1 MTTAKRDQLKKF
13 YVLHSWVGVITGI
26 LLFVIAFTG
35 AMSVFARPDLKLWA
49 NESLH
54 APSLVTPTVVEQM
67 LYEVVADTDP
77 SFLHEVHAFL
87 PSPRVWTNLVLIL
100 EQDHDDN
107 PNAEALWL
115 EYHPQTLELLKQ
127 WQGHPDDLFAQR
139 STDMSD
145 FISGFHADLHLGNLG
160 LILTGLLGLT
170 LMASIATG
178 LFIHRKILKELF
190 SFRPDRSFRLL
201 LTDTHKVISVW
212 GILFHSMI
220 GFTGAFLGLAT
231 VLLVPAAAF
240 VTFEGDQEKLL
251 ATFSPEVQPERSG
264 NEADMHVKKVL
275 ESAFGHK
282 GIHPLRLSVYGWGD
296 ENAIG
301 FIDII
306 NDNNMPRESHSF
318 DMKNAEPIEVST
330 SFSRVGGISGSILD
344 VVFPLHF
351 GNFGGLPIKILWAIL
366 GISTSLI
373 ALTGMMIWV
382 ERRAYSSEGSLSKR
396 HYSRVSRLTI
406 GSCAGLVTA
415 CCALFW
421 LQRFAPNLVA
431 NGFFVIWGLT
441 IFWALIRTNEYKTS
455 RQLIGLSGLMLL
467 AIPVVDLFLFTRTF
481 FNNPLW
487 SHFNGI
493 NTALFVMGAGLCHL
507 AGKLPEKR
515 RDDKKQ
521 KGTSSN
527 KGKNTTENRSSEK
540 HDKNPSASTFLK
552 IEAKAVGSEKAM
564 PEQES
569 SQ

>member
-1 MTTAKRDQLKKF
+1 MSTTKRDQLKKF

-54 APSLVTPTVVEQM
+54 APSNVTPATVERLLDDATTQV
-67 LYEVVADTDP
+67 DP
-77 SFLHEVHAFL
+77 SFLFEVHAFL

-100 EQDHDDN
+100 EQDHHDQPD
-107 PNAEALWL
+107 AEALWL

-127 WQGHPDDLFAQR
+127 WQGHPDLLFEQR

-145 FISGFHADLHLGNLG
+145 FISGFHADLHLGQLG

-212 GILFHSMI
+212 GILFHAMI

-240 VTFEGDQEKLL
+240 VSFEGDQEKLL
-251 ATFSPEVQPERSG
+251 ETFSPEIQPTLSG
-264 NEADMHVKKVL
+264 VAAPMPVKQVL
-275 ESAFGHK
+275 EDAFAKEGA
-282 GIHPLRLSVYGWGD
+282 HPLRLSVYGWGD
-296 ENAIG
+296 ENAVG
-301 FIDII
+301 FVDVI
-306 NDNNMPRESHSF
+306 NDTKMPRESHSYS
-318 DMKNAEPIEVST
+318 MKDAQPQEIST

-344 VVFPLHF
+344 VIFPLHF
-351 GNFGGLPIKILWAIL
+351 GNFGGLTVKIIWAIL

-382 ERRAYSSEGSLSKR
+382 ERRAYGSEGGLSKQ
-396 HYSRVSRLTI
+396 HYLRVSRLAI

-415 CCALFW
+415 CSALFL
-421 LQRFAPNLVA
+421 LQRFAPEQVA
-431 NGFFVIWGLT
+431 NGFFISWLAT
-441 IFWALIRTNEYKTS
+441 IIWALLRRNEYQTS
-455 RQLIGLSGLMLL
+455 RELIGVSGMLL
-467 AIPVVDLFLFTRTF
+467 VAIPIVDLVLFTEAF
-481 FNNPLW
+481 LNNPIL
-487 SHFNGI
+487 SHLNGI
-493 NTALFVMGAGLCHL
+493 NLTLLILGAGLCWL
-507 AGKLPEKR
+507 AVKLPQKR
-515 RDDKKQ
+515 REKDAGRSAESIVED
-521 KGTSSN
+521 SR
-527 KGKNTTENRSSEK
+527 TTPKSMESIDAEDRLE
-540 HDKNPSASTFLK
+540 PEVSA
-552 IEAKAVGSEKAM
+552 
-564 PEQES
+564 
-569 SQ
+569 

>member
-54 APSLVTPTVVEQM
+54 APSVVTPTVVEQM
-67 LYEVVADTDP
+67 LYEVIADTDS

-190 SFRPDRSFRLL
+190 SFRPERSFRLL

-240 VTFEGDQEKLL
+240 VSFEGDQEKLL

-264 NEADMHVKKVL
+264 NEAVMHVKKVL
-275 ESAFGHK
+275 ESAFGNK

-318 DMKNAEPIEVST
+318 NMTNAEPIEIST

-351 GNFGGLPIKILWAIL
+351 GNFGGLPVKILWAIL

-382 ERRAYSSEGSLSKR
+382 ERRAYGSEGSLSKQNYQR
-396 HYSRVSRLTI
+396 LSRLSI
-406 GSCAGLVTA
+406 GSCAGLVMA
-415 CCALFW
+415 CCGLFW
-421 LQRFAPNLVA
+421 LQRLTPDMVSV
-431 NGFFVIWGLT
+431 GFFCVWGGAVIYSL
-441 IFWALIRTNEYKTS
+441 LRTNDYQS
-455 RQLIGLSGLMLL
+455 CRQLLAVSAFLL
-467 AIPVVDLFLFTRTF
+467 VTLPIVDSLTLERG
-481 FNNPLW
+481 
-487 SHFNGI
+487 S
-493 NTALFVMGAGLCHL
+493 L
-507 AGKLPEKR
+507 AGGSLNHFYIISLTLVFIGTGLGFIAKKLPPKR
-515 RDDKKQ
+515 PSNDHKLGANAHAKTPIKEAEEPQ
-521 KGTSSN
+521 KDSVT
-527 KGKNTTENRSSEK
+527 
-540 HDKNPSASTFLK
+540 
-552 IEAKAVGSEKAM
+552 IEGSL
-564 PEQES
+564 
-569 SQ
+569 